1 MVSLY
6 VNSLRYFVTEI
17 NNKKVLWFINFFV
30 LCLTVALSLRQTRNN
45 KNTKKGTND
54 LNGVLR
60 IDIIGLG
67 FTPTFT

>member
-17 NNKKVLWFINFFV
+17 NNKKVLWFINFCV

-54 LNGVLR
+54 LNGVLL
-60 IDIIGLG
+60 IDIIGQR